1 MIVRGG
7 IISMAV
13 VTGRGDPY
21 GSFLSLVP
29 FRLAAPPLELEVGGG
44 HIRYGVYDS
53 PTICRWRELVVSRFL
68 SHNR

>member
-13 VTGRGDPY
+13 VTGRRDPY

-29 FRLAAPPLELEVGGG
+29 FRLVAPPLELEVGGG
-44 HIRYGVYDS
+44 ISGMGYMILQPFVDGGNWSYPD
-53 PTICRWRELVVSRFL
+53 F
-68 SHNR
+68 

>member
-44 HIRYGVYDS
+44 AYPVWGI
-53 PTICRWRELVVSRFL
+53 
-68 SHNR
+68 

>member
-21 GSFLSLVP
+21 GSFLSLVS

-44 HIRYGVYDS
+44 AY
-53 PTICRWRELVVSRFL
+53 LVWGI
-68 SHNR
+68 